1 MPKRNPQ
8 ESSRNLERSRG
19 KGEAMD
25 TWALKREAQIPKW
38 QDRIQACR
46 GSGQPVEQWCRDNG
60 ISSKTYYRWEKYCL
74 QIAAGTLKPSTPLY
88 PRRTGHSLVKV
99 NPQNL
104 PLLPSAKTT
113 SIQSTA
119 PAELVIH
126 CGCVSMDI
134 SPEMPV
140 ARIAEL
146 VTALNSHV

>member
-1 MPKRNPQ
+1 
-8 ESSRNLERSRG
+8 
-19 KGEAMD
+19 MD

-60 ISSKTYYRWEKYCL
+60 VSSKTYYRWEKYCL
-74 QIAAGTLKPSTPLY
+74 RIAEGTLKLSTPLY
-88 PRRTGHSLVKV
+88 PRRTEHSLVKV

-104 PLLPSAKTT
+104 PT
-113 SIQSTA
+113 STA
-119 PAELVIH
+119 AEAISVQHTVPAELVIR

-134 SPEMPV
+134 SPQMPV

-146 VTALNSHV
+146 VSALNSHV

>member
-1 MPKRNPQ
+1 
-8 ESSRNLERSRG
+8 
-19 KGEAMD
+19 MD

-38 QDRIQACR
+38 QERIQACR
-46 GSGQPVEQWCRDNG
+46 SSGQAVEKWCRDHG
-60 ISSKTYYRWEKYCL
+60 LSSKTYYRWEKYCL
-74 QIAAGTLKPSTPLY
+74 QIADGTLKPSTPLY
-88 PRRTGHSLVKV
+88 PRRTEHSLVKI

-104 PLLPSAKTT
+104 PILPSAKPT

-119 PAELVIH
+119 PAELVIR